1 MKGMLFVLNR
11 YQFELLNYAEKTS
24 GISLNYKLLSDILKI
39 SQSIIKK
46 EKTNLL
52 ELGLLEL
59 SDNMK
64 IKISPKGIRTLE
76 PYRVKRAVIM
86 GAGFGSRMMPATK
99 NCPKPMVK
107 VNGKRIIE
115 TQLDALIDAGIKDIT
130 IVRGYK
136 KEKYDE
142 LLKKYPFLKFIDN
155 DDYDKTNNI
164 SSVMKAL
171 DKIKGGTYLNEA
183 DLYITNPDVITKY
196 QYTSNILGS
205 YSLET
210 DDWSFRMKDGH
221 IVDYQQGNT
230 YCYNY
235 YGISYWTAEDCDKLR
250 SDWSEAYST
259 ENGKQLFWEFI
270 PLKLRHDN
278 YQVGIRQCTKKDIME
293 IDNYYE
299 LAALDKSYP
308 KISSK

>member
-1 MKGMLFVLNR
+1 MINR
-11 YQFELLNYAEKTS
+11 YEFEILKYVEKEGRVT
-24 GISLNYKLLSDILKI
+24 INYK
-39 SQSIIKK
+39 
-46 EKTNLL
+46 
-52 ELGLLEL
+52 EL
-59 SDNMK
+59 SDK
-64 IKISPKGIRTLE
+64 IKISRNVVVKTLTSLFNNKALEKVLNNQIRITSNGLKMLE
-76 PYRVKRAVIM
+76 PYHVKRAVIM

-99 NCPKPMVK
+99 DCPKPMVK

-115 TQLDALIDAGIKDIT
+115 TQLDALIAAGIKDIT

-136 KEKYDE
+136 KEKYND
-142 LLKKYPFLKFIDN
+142 LLPKYPFLTFIDN

-183 DLYITNPDVITKY
+183 DLYITNPNVITKY

-235 YGISYWTAEDCDKLR
+235 YGISCWTAEDCDKLR
-250 SDWSEAYST
+250 RDWSEVYAT
-259 ENGKQLFWEFI
+259 KDGKNLFWEFI
-270 PLKLRHDN
+270 PLKIRHDN
-278 YQVGIRQCTKKDIME
+278 YQVEIRQCVKKDIME

-308 KISSK
+308 KIK